1 MEYIEKWTI
10 YNIHYIATALS
21 DEYINIVAKN
31 FEDAYRIAKH
41 IEKNKNSILRIVSI
55 SEDKKV
61 LKYNI

>member
-10 YNIHYIATALS
+10 YNIHYIATTLS

-41 IEKNKNSILRIVSI
+41 IEKNKNGMLRMVNI

-61 LKYNI
+61 LK